1 MKFCRI
7 IFSFLFYVY
16 MFTGVNAEMREFTS
30 MSWGDTLNLYDD
42 AIIYDDGWVDFVD
55 INVKRT
61 LLIEND
67 GVLAGRINICD
78 GCTLLL
84 QNNGD
89 ISGVHFV
96 PGAHARLTQVIFS
109 ESDVTYLDTDM
120 NYVILVKSPDGLS
133 LNQIVD
139 IAGPDAKIVLE
150 NTSLVLD
157 SIITD
162 APEIKLS
169 GNVDLVLKGV
179 TGDVPLLDNIDGDG
193 VLNVYATT
201 DNALMITRAEI
212 VNHKLYVQMLR
223 ETDYVKILQNPTGE
237 FLNSLRSVHPD
248 DKLLRA
254 LDRAGG
260 MSALDGIMSRSVR
273 LRPINLMR
281 PVRVMDAMEIFAG
294 VPSGT
299 VGGFMLSPDFIYND
313 DFYITGLRIGIS
325 GQITDTVSA
334 GASGYVGYVSASDEI
349 NNFEGRVFS
358 GNGYAMYDDGEFIG
372 RAILGHSTAKFDID
386 FILVGDDVGSAPC
399 GTNSYGATDFGV
411 RLNPMDDFVFSPFI
425 GLTATH
431 TDIATTTENNFDA
444 NVGTDITT
452 TGGTDD
458 FSYNYGLRVRASA
471 SGDTSAAIRI
481 AFWSRADDAGVD
493 MNVGI
498 INSEF
503 GTAYRASVGG
513 RAIF

>member
-1 MKFCRI
+1 MC
-7 IFSFLFYVY
+7 
-16 MFTGVNAEMREFTS
+16 ADACAQMREFTS
-30 MSWGDTLNLYDD
+30 MDWGDVLNLYDD
-42 AIIYDDGWVDFVD
+42 AIIRDSGWVDFVD

-84 QNNGD
+84 QNDGD

-96 PGAHARLTQVIFS
+96 PGANSRLTQVINS
-109 ESDVTYLDTDM
+109 EYDITRIDTDID
-120 NYVILVKSPDGLS
+120 YVILVQNASGLS
-133 LNQIVD
+133 LNGVVD
-139 IAGPDAKIVLE
+139 VVRPNVKIILE
-150 NTSLVLD
+150 NSSLVLNGA
-157 SIITD
+157 ITS
-162 APEIKLS
+162 AAEIELS
-169 GNVDLVLKGV
+169 GNVNLTVNGPV
-179 TGDVPLLDNIDGDG
+179 GDGPLLSNIRGDG
-193 VLNVYATT
+193 SLNIFASS
-201 DNALMITRAEI
+201 DNSLMATRAEI
-212 VNHKLYVQMLR
+212 INRNLYVRTQR
-223 ETDYVKILQNPTGE
+223 ETDYVKILKNPTGE
-237 FLNSLRSVHPD
+237 FLNVLRISRPD

-254 LDRAGG
+254 LDRAGD
-260 MSALDGIMSRSVR
+260 MHELRDIMSRSVR

-281 PVRVMDAMEIFAG
+281 PVRAMDAMDMF
-294 VPSGT
+294 SGAMM
-299 VGGFMLSPDFIYND
+299 GISGFSLSPDFIYNN
-313 DFYITGLRIGIS
+313 DFYAGRVRLGLGGR
-325 GQITDTVSA
+325 ITDTITV
-334 GASGYVGYVSASDEI
+334 GGVGFVGYIDATDDINDFSAS
-349 NNFEGRVFS
+349 VFG
-358 GNGYAMYDDGEFIG
+358 GNAYAIYDDGDFIG
-372 RAILGHSTAKFDID
+372 RVMLGRTVAKFDTD
-386 FILVGDDVGSAPC
+386 FIFTGHGIDSAPR
-399 GTNSYGATDFGV
+399 GTDLYGMMDFGV

>member
-1 MKFCRI
+1 MKFCRT
-7 IFSFLFYVY
+7 FFTFLFYVY
-16 MFTGVNAEMREFTS
+16 MCADACAQMREFTS
-30 MSWGDTLNLYDD
+30 MDWGDVLNLYDD
-42 AIIYDDGWVDFVD
+42 AIIRDSGWVDFVD

-84 QNNGD
+84 QNDGD

-179 TGDVPLLDNIDGDG
+179 TGDVPLLDNVDGDG

-260 MSALDGIMSRSVR
+260 MRELRDIMSRSVR

-281 PVRVMDAMEIFAG
+281 PVRAMDAMDMF
-294 VPSGT
+294 SGAMM
-299 VGGFMLSPDFIYND
+299 GISGFSLSPDFIYND
-313 DFYITGLRIGIS
+313 DFYAGRVRLGLGGRV
-325 GQITDTVSA
+325 TDTITVGGA
-334 GASGYVGYVSASDEI
+334 GFVGYIDATDDINDFSAS
-349 NNFEGRVFS
+349 VFG
-358 GNGYAMYDDGEFIG
+358 GNAYAIYEDGDFIG
-372 RAILGHSTAKFDID
+372 RVMLGRTVAKFDTD
-386 FILVGDDVGSAPC
+386 FIFTGHGIDSAPR
-399 GTNSYGATDFGV
+399 GTDLYGMMDFGV
-411 RLNPMDDFVFSPFI
+411 RMNPADDFVFAPFV
-425 GLTATH
+425 GGTASRTAVS
-431 TDIATTTENNFDA
+431 DNAVNKFDA
-444 NVGTDITT
+444 NIGGDITT
-452 TGGTDD
+452 SGGTDD
-458 FSYNYGLRVRASA
+458 FAYDYGLRMRASA
-471 SGDTSAAIRI
+471 RGDVGAALRI
-481 AFWSRADDAGVD
+481 SFWSWPDGAGVD
-493 MNVGI
+493 MDVGI
-498 INSEF
+498 MRNDF
-503 GTAYRASVGG
+503 GTTYRASVGG
-513 RAIF
+513 RATF